1 MQPELTSH
9 LSDPWMIGPVAVR
22 NRVVL
27 APMSGV
33 TDLPFRRL
41 AHRFGAGLVVTEMI
55 ASRELV
61 GDSGDSRRRMAQEDG
76 VVHVVQLAGRDA
88 SWMAEAARIAEGE
101 GADVVDINMGCPA
114 KKVIGGYSGSAL
126 MRDPDH
132 ALSLVDATIAAVS
145 LPVTV
150 KMRLGWDE
158 NSINAPE
165 IAARAE
171 DAGAAMI
178 TVHGRTREQF
188 YEGRADWNA
197 IRAVRDAISVPLV
210 ANGDV
215 ATKADC
221 HAIRVV
227 SGADAVMVGRA
238 AQGQPWLPGALAGSG
253 LGPSSAAEILDVV
266 IEHYEAMLAHYG
278 TELGLRCARKHLGW
292 YLGLHCTDVPA
303 EMRAIVMG
311 SRDPK
316 AVIAALSQLF
326 LNCENLAKPSA
337 YGEAA

>member
-1 MQPELTSH
+1 MQLEPVSH
-9 LSDPWMIGPVAVR
+9 LSDPWAIGTVVVR

-61 GDSGDSRRRMAQEDG
+61 GDSGDSRRRMAQEKG

-101 GADVVDINMGCPA
+101 GADVIDINMGCPA

-145 LPVTV
+145 VPVTV

-158 NSINAPE
+158 NSINAPA

-171 DAGAAMI
+171 NAGAAMI

-197 IRAVRDAISVPLV
+197 IRAVRDAISIPLV

-215 ATKADC
+215 ATTADC
-221 HAIRVV
+221 EAIMAA
-227 SGADAVMVGRA
+227 SGANAVMVGRA

-253 LGPSSAAEILDVV
+253 LAPSSAAGILDVV

-292 YLGLHCTDVPA
+292 YLGQHCGDVSA
-303 EMRAIVMG
+303 AMRSIVMG
-311 SRDPK
+311 SRDPQ
-316 AVIAALSQLF
+316 AVIAALSELF
-326 LNCENLAKPSA
+326 LGSEISMKPTA